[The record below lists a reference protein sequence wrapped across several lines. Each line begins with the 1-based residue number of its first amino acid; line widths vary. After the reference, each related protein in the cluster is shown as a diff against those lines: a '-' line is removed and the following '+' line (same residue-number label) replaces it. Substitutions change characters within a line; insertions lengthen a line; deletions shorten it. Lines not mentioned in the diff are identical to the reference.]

1 MKMKK
6 QLEGKVAVVT
16 GGNSG
21 IGYATAKELA
31 AQGATVII
39 TGRNKT
45 VTEKAATELGIT
57 GIISDQS
64 NLSDI
69 DSLVAQVKN
78 TLGRVDILFVNA
90 GIAGFVSIELVTEKH
105 FDDIMDINFK
115 GAFFTLQKFIPI
127 LNEGAAVTFL
137 SSLNATTGMANS
149 SVYAASKASL
159 NSLVRAGSIELAGKQ
174 IRVNSVSPGP
184 ISTPIFGKLGMD
196 EESLNGFAQ
205 TMQNTIPLK
214 RFGTTEHVAKLVSF
228 LSSDSAA
235 FTTGSDYTIDGGLG
249 VNSVLN

>member
-1 MKMKK
+1 MKK

-21 IGYATAKELA
+21 IGYATAAELK

-45 VTEKAATELGIT
+45 ATEKAATELGVT
-57 GIISDQS
+57 GVISDQS
-64 NLSDI
+64 KPGDI
-69 DSLVAQVKN
+69 DSLVALVKK
-78 TLGRVDILFVNA
+78 TLGKVDILFVNA
-90 GIAGFVSIELVTEKH
+90 GIAGFLPIESVTEEH
-105 FDDIMDINFK
+105 FDDIMGINFK

-149 SVYAASKASL
+149 SVYAASKAAL
-159 NSLVRAGSIELAGKQ
+159 NSLVRAASIELASKQ

-205 TMQNTIPLK
+205 TMQSTIPLK
-214 RFGTTEHVAKLVSF
+214 RFGTTEQVAKLVSF
-228 LSSDSAA
+228 LSSDNAL
-235 FTTGSDYTIDGGLG
+235 FTTGSDYPIDGGLG

>member
-1 MKMKK
+1 MKK
-6 QLEGKVAVVT
+6 QLEGKVAIVT

-21 IGYATAKELA
+21 IGYSTAKELV
-31 AQGATVII
+31 AQGATVVI
-39 TGRNKT
+39 TGRNKAA
-45 VTEKAATELGIT
+45 TEKAAAELGVV

-64 NLSDI
+64 KLSDI
-69 DSLVAQVKN
+69 DALVVQVKN
-78 TLGRVDILFVNA
+78 TQGKIDILFVNA
-90 GIAGFVSIELVTEKH
+90 GIAGFLPIEAVTENH
-105 FDDIMDINFK
+105 FDDIMNINFK
-115 GAFFTLQKFIPI
+115 GAFFTLQKFIPL

-159 NSLVRAGSIELAGKQ
+159 NSLVRAAAIELAPKQ

-196 EESLNGFAQ
+196 EESLHGFAQ

-214 RFGTTEHVAKLVSF
+214 RFGTAEQVAKLVSF
-228 LSSDSAA
+228 LSGDNAL
-235 FTTGSDYTIDGGLG
+235 FTTGSDYPIDGGLG

>member
-1 MKMKK
+1 MKK

-45 VTEKAATELGIT
+45 ATEKAATELGVT

-64 NLSDI
+64 KLGDI
-69 DSLVAQVKN
+69 DSLVTQVKN
-78 TLGRVDILFVNA
+78 TLGKVDILFVNA
-90 GIAGFVSIELVTEKH
+90 GIAGFLPIESVTEEH
-105 FDDIMDINFK
+105 FDDIMGINFK
-115 GAFFTLQKFIPI
+115 GAFFTLKKFIP
-127 LNEGAAVTFL
+127 LFNEGAAVTFL

-149 SVYAASKASL
+149 SVYAASKAAL
-159 NSLVRAGSIELAGKQ
+159 NSLVRAASIELADRQ

-184 ISTPIFGKLGMD
+184 ISTPIFGKMGMD

-214 RFGTTEHVAKLVSF
+214 RFGTTEQVAKLVSF
-228 LSSDSAA
+228 LSSDNAL
-235 FTTGSDYTIDGGLG
+235 FTTGSDYPIDGGLG